1 MKNNKSPELVFTKLS
16 ESNRVTDFDCEE
28 MLLNDFINKEAVRFQ
43 EERLGVTYLVYI
55 HSELIG
61 FVTISMA
68 HIKTQKMHLDD
79 KLKIQIENYPAL
91 QIGQIGIEKS
101 FQKKGLGRRIMKWC
115 MSEAIKYS
123 EQIGCRI
130 LVLNSL
136 PTSIGFY
143 ERCNFVAIKGQEKR
157 KQITMYQVIPKEL
170 F

>member
-1 MKNNKSPELVFTKLS
+1 MKNNKSPDLVFTKLS
-16 ESNRVTDFDCEE
+16 ESNLVSDFDCEE
-28 MLLNDFINKEAVRFQ
+28 VLLNDFINKEAVKFQ
-43 EERLGVTYLVYI
+43 EERLGITYLVYTQ
-55 HSELIG
+55 SQLIG

-91 QIGQIGIEKS
+91 QIGQIGIRKS
-101 FQKKGLGRRIMKWC
+101 FQRKGLGRRIIKWC

-123 EQIGCRI
+123 EKIGCRI

-143 ERCNFVAIKGQEKR
+143 EHCNFVPLNGQEKR
-157 KQITMYQVIPKEL
+157 KQIVMYLVIPKEL